1 MGAPNNRGGGDDAFA
16 PVSVRASI
24 RNAWTPAAANDD
36 GWDQKGGGGGGGGDY
51 SERRQR
57 SKSFETRREDLLD
70 PSRSFHEGA
79 GAGGDGGD
87 GGGGGGYQRQ
97 GQGHLTISEDEPP
110 GNTGHDPHITYT
122 LYAVQCFAL
131 CNRLEECDKEGI
143 ANCETLDPFFFHL
156 NLSDVVFY
164 F

>member
-1 MGAPNNRGGGDDAFA
+1 MNITERQLILTGGFG
-16 PVSVRASI
+16 
-24 RNAWTPAAANDD
+24 
-36 GWDQKGGGGGGGGDY
+36 
-51 SERRQR
+51 
-57 SKSFETRREDLLD
+57 
-70 PSRSFHEGA
+70 
-79 GAGGDGGD
+79 
-87 GGGGGGYQRQ
+87 
-97 GQGHLTISEDEPP
+97 